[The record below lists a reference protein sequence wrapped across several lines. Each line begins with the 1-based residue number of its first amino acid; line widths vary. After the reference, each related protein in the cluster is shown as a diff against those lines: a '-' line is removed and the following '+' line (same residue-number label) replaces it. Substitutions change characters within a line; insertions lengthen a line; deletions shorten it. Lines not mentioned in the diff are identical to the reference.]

1 MMSTGLRIL
10 LTLASFVVVVA
21 GMQAARPIL
30 VPLLFAAFLAIICA
44 PALGWL
50 IRHRVP
56 APLALPLVILGMGAA
71 GAGMVLVIG
80 SSVYDFLGPK
90 QVPANR
96 MSTPSRATSND
107 GNDER
112 IGSVTNP
119 SQDQL
124 EELKAPL
131 QQRLDEV
138 ITRLDELGIEVSEE
152 IKQTSLN
159 TDLIIDYL
167 RKFLTGLTDL
177 FGKGL
182 FVLFY
187 FVFMLLEASGFS
199 RKLEA
204 MPGDKSARSD
214 RFERIITDI
223 RRYVALKTM
232 ISLLTGV
239 LIGIVLYLL
248 DVPYYPLWALIAFL
262 LNFVPAIGSI
272 IAAVPPVILALVV
285 RDAAT
290 VVWVIVTYGT
300 VNVVV
305 GNVVEPRV
313 MGKGLGLSALVVFL
327 SLVFWGFILGPVGML
342 LSVPLTVIAKIILDA
357 SDETR
362 WISILLSSEAPVLKE
377 IHEIN

>member
-1 MMSTGLRIL
+1 MSTGLRIL
-10 LTLASFVVVVA
+10 LTLASFVIVVA

-56 APLALPLVILGMGAA
+56 SPLALPLVILGMGGA

-80 SSVYDFLGPK
+80 SPVYDLLRPK
-90 QVPANR
+90 QVQAKPA
-96 MSTPSRATSND
+96 SAPSRVA
-107 GNDER
+107 GDEETDTPDD
-112 IGSVTNP
+112 VT
-119 SQDQL
+119 QDQL
-124 EELKAPL
+124 DEFKAPL

-138 ITRLDELGIEVSEE
+138 IERLDELGIAVSDD

-204 MPGDKSARSD
+204 MPGDKSARSE
-214 RFERIITDI
+214 RFERIVTDI

-232 ISLLTGV
+232 ISLVTGT
-239 LIGIVLYLL
+239 LIGVVLYLL
-248 DVPYYPLWALIAFL
+248 DVPYYSLWALVAFL

-272 IAAVPPVILALVV
+272 IAAIPPVILALVV
-285 RDAAT
+285 RDTGT
-290 VVWVIVTYGT
+290 VVWVIVTYAT
-300 VNVVV
+300 VNLLV
-305 GNVVEPRV
+305 GNVIEPRV
-313 MGKGLGLSALVVFL
+313 MGKGLGLSTLIVFL

-362 WISILLSSEAPVLKE
+362 WISILLSSEAPTVKE
-377 IHEIN
+377 IHEVA